1 MAKEIN
7 DATFEKE
14 VLKSDLPVL
23 VDFWAPWCGPC
34 RMVAPIIEKLSSK
47 YSGKINTYKLNVDES
62 PRTASK
68 YNVMSIPTMIFY
80 KGGKPVDTVIGAMPE
95 TVLQQKI
102 DDLLARK

>member
-1 MAKEIN
+1 MPKEIN

-34 RMVAPIIEKLSSK
+34 RMVAPIIEKLSGK
-47 YSGKINTYKLNVDES
+47 YTGKLNVCKLNVDDS

-80 KGGKPVDTVIGAMPE
+80 KGGKPVDTVIGALPE